1 MPDRDIMYSKLVPC
15 WRRPYRLA
23 KGDASAALVAS
34 EADKALAATLRRTG
48 GCPGLPALAA
58 VVARAVRRPGD
69 DTWRGEAER
78 VVRSVGGHKHSR
90 LAQEVAEGLI
100 EADVARLTQLTDDA
114 IETEVAKA
122 VLRRLAL
129 SYAFG
134 PIQPVLIAERFGSA
148 ADAIA
153 FEAECLASMNLEPIA
168 AQLLRSPSGEKLRA
182 PARRAGRKRPLR
194 ELVQAW
200 P

>member
-1 MPDRDIMYSKLVPC
+1 MYSKLVPC

-34 EADKALAATLRRTG
+34 EATKALAATLRRTG

-58 VVARAVRRPGD
+58 VVARAVRRPD
-69 DTWRGEAER
+69 DDAWRGEAER

-90 LAQEVAEGLI
+90 LAHEIAEGLI
-100 EADVARLTQLTDDA
+100 ETDAARLVLLTDAA
-114 IETEVAKA
+114 IGAEVATA
-122 VLRRLAL
+122 LLRRLAL

-168 AQLLRSPSGEKLRA
+168 AQLLRSPSGERLRA
-182 PARRAGRKRPLR
+182 PARREGRKRPLQ
-194 ELVQAW
+194 ELVKAW